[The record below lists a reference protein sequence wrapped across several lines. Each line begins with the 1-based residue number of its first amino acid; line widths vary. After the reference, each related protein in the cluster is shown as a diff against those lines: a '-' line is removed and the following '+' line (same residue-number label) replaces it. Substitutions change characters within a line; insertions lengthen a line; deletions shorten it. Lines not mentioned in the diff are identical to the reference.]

1 MASEQGIT
9 ITWLGH
15 AATRI
20 RLPDGKVILLDPWL
34 TTNPVLPESE
44 KHQDRVDLMLIS
56 HAHFDHMAD
65 AIPVAN
71 QRHPDVIVIFELAE
85 YLQSKGVDKTN
96 GMNKGGTTAWNGV
109 QITMVDAIHS
119 SGFMENDHPVQV
131 GTAAGY
137 VIRFADGFTVYFSGD
152 MDLFEGFSLIG
163 RFYKPHV
170 AILPIGDHFTM
181 GTRQAAE
188 AIRMLGVKRVIPI
201 HYGTFPQLTG
211 TPEALESE
219 THDVQGLKIFA
230 LKPGDSVQQ
239 ADLV

>member
-1 MASEQGIT
+1 
-9 ITWLGH
+9 
-15 AATRI
+15 
-20 RLPDGKVILLDPWL
+20 
-34 TTNPVLPESE
+34 
-44 KHQDRVDLMLIS
+44 
-56 HAHFDHMAD
+56 
-65 AIPVAN
+65 
-71 QRHPDVIVIFELAE
+71 
-85 YLQSKGVDKTN
+85 
-96 GMNKGGTTAWNGV
+96 
-109 QITMVDAIHS
+109 
-119 SGFMENDHPVQV
+119 
-131 GTAAGY
+131 
-137 VIRFADGFTVYFSGD
+137 
-152 MDLFEGFSLIG
+152 LIG